1 MKSAI
6 NSVFKRSRAFGI
18 LVFFALFS
26 IGFSQIPPELR
37 GGIQADSATIQKALD
52 MKAQG
57 WIYIMP
63 EPKSAQAAW
72 GNRDGRTTWW
82 IGYWENG
89 ITNETSSTEPTLQN
103 GKYTGDGQG
112 GRAWHRGGSPSAP
125 SKLEWLLSTR
135 GGIPPR
141 D

>member
-1 MKSAI
+1 METIIS
-6 NSVFKRSRAFGI
+6 SVFKRSCIFVIFAF
-18 LVFFALFS
+18 FMLFS
-26 IGFSQIPPELR
+26 VGFSQIPPELR
-37 GGIQADSATIQKALD
+37 GGIQADSPTIQKALE

-82 IGYWENG
+82 IGYWENSKA
-89 ITNETSSTEPTLQN
+89 NETSLTEPTLQN

-112 GRAWHRGGSPSAP
+112 EKVWRRGGSPSAP
-125 SKLEWLLSTR
+125 SKLEWLLSTS
-135 GGIPPR
+135 GGIPPG